1 MVIAKKSSSATL
13 KSALQERP
21 SIQERLAQ
29 GKKLRKEIPIRT
41 HSKFQTQCTRRDP
54 IDIIIEQ
61 DSRRIQDL
69 VPIRHA
75 RMLTSPFAFLRGGAK
90 IMIEDVGSA
99 PTSKIP
105 VLANGDMHVSNFG
118 IYATAER
125 NLVFSIND
133 FDETHPG
140 AWEWD
145 MKRLTASAV
154 VCGRFLGGNK
164 AQCEQA
170 ARAVVKSYR
179 HKMKEYAH
187 TSFIDLWYHSI
198 KVEDVLKTLSLSAK
212 KEMKGVISA
221 AEKKTQLTMFEK
233 MTHTV
238 NRRLEIKTTGPLLS
252 RESQLESKK
261 DTLQLLDGIL
271 QSYMESLTSDRSNLV
286 NRYQIL
292 DIGRKV
298 VGVGS
303 VGTRCWVILM
313 RGANDADP
321 LFLQV
326 KEADT
331 SVLAPYSHITLPYTN
346 QGHRVV
352 SGQRTVQGSPDI
364 FLGWGDYQET
374 NFYVRQ
380 LSDMKGGATFIP
392 GKTKLSNFIE
402 YCGTCGWA
410 LALAHA
416 KSGDAAMISGYCGES
431 DELDT
436 AFAKFAFLYA
446 DQTEKDYK
454 AMQVAAKTGRI
465 QVAKEF

>member
-1 MVIAKKSSSATL
+1 
-13 KSALQERP
+13 
-21 SIQERLAQ
+21 
-29 GKKLRKEIPIRT
+29 
-41 HSKFQTQCTRRDP
+41 
-54 IDIIIEQ
+54 
-61 DSRRIQDL
+61 
-69 VPIRHA
+69 
-75 RMLTSPFAFLRGGAK
+75 
-90 IMIEDVGSA
+90 
-99 PTSKIP
+99 
-105 VLANGDMHVSNFG
+105 
-118 IYATAER
+118 
-125 NLVFSIND
+125 
-133 FDETHPG
+133 
-140 AWEWD
+140 
-145 MKRLTASAV
+145 
-154 VCGRFLGGNK
+154 
-164 AQCEQA
+164 
-170 ARAVVKSYR
+170 
-179 HKMKEYAH
+179 
-187 TSFIDLWYHSI
+187 
-198 KVEDVLKTLSLSAK
+198 
-212 KEMKGVISA
+212 
-221 AEKKTQLTMFEK
+221 
-233 MTHTV
+233 
-238 NRRLEIKTTGPLLS
+238 
-252 RESQLESKK
+252 
-261 DTLQLLDGIL
+261 
-271 QSYMESLTSDRSNLV
+271 MESLTSDRSNLV